1 MKKISILGQPPISVY
16 MKEMTAAKAIAD
28 SEVIIF
34 DLFHTLVIAKSD
46 ETSGKNTSDLLG
58 ISGKEWNR
66 LLWESSEHRLRHSH
80 QDDVSIIREL
90 AHKYDPAI
98 SESTI
103 IEATRS
109 RAIRFEDCLKNPPKE
124 RVDIIRQLHEKG
136 HKMILLSNADVME
149 KRGWDE
155 SPFAPF
161 FIDALF
167 SCDIGYIKPE
177 PGAYKAALHV
187 VQSNPDE
194 AVFVGDGG
202 SDELKGAKACGITTI
217 MTTEIIDIFYPEL
230 IPKRKPDA
238 DYIIESLKELL

>member
-1 MKKISILGQPPISVY
+1 
-16 MKEMTAAKAIAD
+16 MTPAKAIED

-46 ETSGKNTSDLLG
+46 ETTGRNTSDLLG

-66 LLWESSEHRLRHSH
+66 LLWESSEHRLRHSY

-90 AHKYDPAI
+90 AHMYDPSI
-98 SESTI
+98 SEPTI
-103 IEATRS
+103 RQATRS
-109 RAIRFEDCLKNPPKE
+109 RAKRFRDCLKNPSKE
-124 RVDIIRQLHEKG
+124 RVDVIRQLYERG
-136 HKMILLSNADVME
+136 HKMILLSNADIME

-161 FIDALF
+161 FMDALF

-177 PGAYKAALHV
+177 SEAYKAALHV
-187 VQSNPDE
+187 SQSNPDS

-202 SDELKGAKACGITTI
+202 SDELRGAKECGITTI
-217 MTTEIIDIFYPEL
+217 MTTEIIGIFYPEL

-238 DYIIESLKELL
+238 DYVIRSLEELL

>member
-1 MKKISILGQPPISVY
+1 
-16 MKEMTAAKAIAD
+16 MTAAKAITD

-34 DLFHTLVIAKSD
+34 DLFHTLVSLKSD
-46 ETSGKNTSDLLG
+46 GTSGRNTSDLLG
-58 ISGKEWNR
+58 IPEKDWNR

-80 QDDVSIIREL
+80 QDDVSIVREL
-90 AHKYDPAI
+90 AHMFDPSI

-109 RAIRFEDCLKNPPKE
+109 RAIRFRDCLRNPSKE

-161 FIDALF
+161 FKEALF

-177 PGAYKAALHV
+177 PDAYKAALRV
-187 VQSNPDE
+187 SQSNPG
-194 AVFVGDGG
+194 AVVFVGDGG

-217 MTTEIIDIFYPEL
+217 MTTEIIGKTYPEL

-238 DYIIESLKELL
+238 DYIIRSLEELL

>member
-1 MKKISILGQPPISVY
+1 MEKISILGQPPISV
-16 MKEMTAAKAIAD
+16 KKNEMTPAKAIED

-34 DLFHTLVIAKSD
+34 DLFHTLVSPKSD
-46 ETSGKNTSDLLG
+46 ETSGRSTSDLLG
-58 ISGKEWNR
+58 IPEKDWNR
-66 LLWESSEHRLRHSH
+66 LLWESSEHRLRHSS
-80 QDDVSIIREL
+80 QDDLSIIREL
-90 AHKYDPAI
+90 VHMYDPSI

-103 IEATRS
+103 IQATRL
-109 RAIRFEDCLKNPPKE
+109 RAKRFRDCLKNPPNK

-155 SPFAPF
+155 SPFTPF
-161 FIDALF
+161 FMDALF

-177 PGAYKAALHV
+177 PDAYKAALHV
-187 VQSNPDE
+187 SQSNPDN

-202 SDELKGAKACGITTI
+202 SDELKGAKVCGITTI
-217 MTTEIIDIFYPEL
+217 MTIELIGKFYPEL

-238 DYIIESLKELL
+238 DFVIGSLDELL

>member
-1 MKKISILGQPPISVY
+1 M
-16 MKEMTAAKAIAD
+16 EMTAAKAIED

-34 DLFHTLVIAKSD
+34 DLFHTLVIVKSD
-46 ETSGKNTSDLLG
+46 ESSGRNTSDLLG

-66 LLWESSEHRLRHSH
+66 LLWESSEHRLRNSH

-90 AHKYDPAI
+90 AHMYDPSI

-161 FIDALF
+161 FLDALF

-177 PGAYKAALHV
+177 PDAYKAALHAS
-187 VQSNPDE
+187 QSNSDG

-217 MTTEIIDIFYPEL
+217 MTTEIIGIFYPEL

-238 DYIIESLKELL
+238 DYIIRSLKELL